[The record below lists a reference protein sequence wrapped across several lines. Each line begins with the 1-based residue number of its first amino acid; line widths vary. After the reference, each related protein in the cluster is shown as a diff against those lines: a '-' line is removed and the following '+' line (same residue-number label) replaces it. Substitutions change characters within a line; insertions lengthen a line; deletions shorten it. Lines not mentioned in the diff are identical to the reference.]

1 MESVKEIHI
10 KSEGFMSFDGFMMYH
25 LIREYQSMIIPSKLE
40 GIFFELPDRFAFH
53 LYNGKKIQLIIDLN
67 AQGNKIY
74 YEHHRSKPTASH
86 PFLNTLRKYL
96 NKASITRFSQH
107 STDRVLMI
115 DIQTY
120 DVFEGKKD
128 YTLIVESMGKHA
140 NLILTS
146 DSIIVD
152 AYKKVVS
159 LDGRS
164 VYPNIAFQ
172 FFHSNKVSFFEM
184 TQPSDDALFIQKT
197 YEGLSPSTAT
207 YLAKHALLPHEV
219 NVKPTL
225 KHHQMTIFEVEGC
238 TSFKTI
244 NELMKQ
250 DITASITFT
259 HELQLIKKVIH
270 KKNLKQGNLLSD
282 YSFHENN
289 LTLKDAAEKLLSYPH
304 QHEKH
309 AQLEGITLN
318 ESKTVIENINLM
330 FEQYKKANRAL
341 SIIKEHMEMNLGE
354 INVLE
359 QLVYDLEQQTI
370 SHADARQCM
379 IDLKLINPNK
389 HIQKPQKVMY
399 KHLKK
404 ETYDIFYGVNSVQ
417 NNYVTHQLAK
427 HNDYFMHVK
436 DAPGSHVIYRGDTND
451 PGFKLALQIAAYHSK
466 LRHSSSIPVNV
477 TLKKHV
483 KKIPGL
489 YGSYVRLK
497 TYQTK
502 YIDIDDDFVN
512 MWDNV

>member
-10 KSEGFMSFDGFMMYH
+10 KSEAFMSFDGFMMHH

-40 GIFFELPDRFAFH
+40 GIFFELPDRFVFH

-67 AQGNKIY
+67 AQANKIY
-74 YEHHRSKPTASH
+74 YEYHRSKPTASH

-219 NVKPTL
+219 NVSPTL
-225 KHHQMTIFEVEGC
+225 KNHQMTIFEVEGG
-238 TSFKTI
+238 TSFETI

-289 LTLKDAAEKLLSYPH
+289 LTL
-304 QHEKH
+304 
-309 AQLEGITLN
+309 T
-318 ESKTVIENINLM
+318 
-330 FEQYKKANRAL
+330 
-341 SIIKEHMEMNLGE
+341 
-354 INVLE
+354 
-359 QLVYDLEQQTI
+359 
-370 SHADARQCM
+370 
-379 IDLKLINPNK
+379 
-389 HIQKPQKVMY
+389 
-399 KHLKK
+399 
-404 ETYDIFYGVNSVQ
+404 
-417 NNYVTHQLAK
+417 
-427 HNDYFMHVK
+427 
-436 DAPGSHVIYRGDTND
+436 
-451 PGFKLALQIAAYHSK
+451 
-466 LRHSSSIPVNV
+466 
-477 TLKKHV
+477 
-483 KKIPGL
+483 GL
-489 YGSYVRLK
+489 
-497 TYQTK
+497 
-502 YIDIDDDFVN
+502 
-512 MWDNV
+512 